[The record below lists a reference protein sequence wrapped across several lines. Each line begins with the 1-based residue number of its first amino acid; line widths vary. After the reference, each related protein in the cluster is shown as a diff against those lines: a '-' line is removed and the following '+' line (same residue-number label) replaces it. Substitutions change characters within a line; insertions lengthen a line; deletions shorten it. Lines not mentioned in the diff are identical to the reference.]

1 MFRVLGAVEAEDP
14 DGVPVP
20 LGDRQRALLASL
32 LARAGTV
39 VSVDEL
45 TELVWP
51 DRQPADPA
59 AALQNQVSR
68 LRRALPWAALRTRSP
83 GYLLEAGDDL
93 DANRFTALLAAAAGV
108 EAARAADL
116 VASALSLWRGR
127 AYAGF
132 ADGPVARFEAI
143 RLDEARLHA
152 VEDLHRHLLDAG
164 RAEES
169 LPALEAFVGEHP
181 LRERARETLMRVLYA
196 TGRHADALRTYAE
209 YERRLGDEL
218 GLTPAAG
225 IARLQVEILRHDLEA
240 PAPPPLAALRARY
253 VTVPAGPRIAVATL
267 GAGPPLVALPGWV
280 SSIEVI
286 ASGRDPRSSLL
297 QELVGHCAVTL
308 YDRHGTGLSR
318 GPVTDFG
325 FDATVDE
332 LEAVVR
338 HLGTP
343 VSLLAM
349 SQAGPVAVALAA
361 RRPDL
366 VHRLVFLGTY
376 ADGTAVFTRPEL
388 NAALVAM
395 VRSHWGLGSTLF
407 AGLYRPEATE
417 EAAHHLGMVL
427 RDSADRDVAAGYLEA
442 VYDVDVTDLLP
453 SVAAPSLVVHYR
465 GDRLVPFE
473 GGRHLASSLPDAVLV
488 PLEGRFHLPDARDL
502 HRVVAEIASFLHS

>member
-1 MFRVLGAVEAEDP
+1 MFRVLGAVEAEGA
-14 DGVPVP
+14 DGAPVP
-20 LGDRQRALLASL
+20 LGDRQRTLLASL
-32 LARAGTV
+32 LAREGTV

-45 TELVWP
+45 TDLVWP
-51 DRQPADPA
+51 DRRPVDPA
-59 AALQNQVSR
+59 AALHSQVSR
-68 LRRALPWAALRTRSP
+68 LRRALPDAALHTRPP
-83 GYLLEAGDDL
+83 GYLLEAGEDL
-93 DANRFTALLAAAAGV
+93 DANRFTARVAAAVGV

-132 ADGPVARFEAI
+132 SDTAVARFEAI

-164 RAEES
+164 RAEEA
-169 LPALEAFVGEHP
+169 LPALEAFVREHP

-196 TGRHADALRTYAE
+196 TGRQADALRTYAE

-225 IARLQVEILRHDLEA
+225 IAGLQVEILRHSVNA
-240 PAPPPLAALRARY
+240 PARPTLRMTY
-253 VTVPAGPRIAVATL
+253 VSTTIATTTT
-267 GAGPPLVALPGWV
+267 GEGPPLVALPGWV

-297 QELVGHCAVTL
+297 NELARHCALTL
-308 YDRHGTGLSR
+308 YDRLGTGLSHKT
-318 GPVTDFG
+318 VTDFG
-325 FDATVDE
+325 FDASVDE
-332 LEAVVR
+332 LEAVVT

-343 VSLLAM
+343 VSVLAM
-349 SQAGPVAVALAA
+349 SQAGPVAIALAA

-376 ADGTAVFTRPEL
+376 ADGTAVFTRHDL

-407 AGLYRPEATE
+407 AGLYRPDATE
-417 EAAHHLGMVL
+417 AAAHHLGMVL

-453 SVAAPSLVVHYR
+453 HVTARSLVVHYR

-473 GGRHLASSLPDAVLV
+473 GGRQLARSLPHATLV

-502 HRVVAEIASFLHS
+502 RRVVTEIITFITG